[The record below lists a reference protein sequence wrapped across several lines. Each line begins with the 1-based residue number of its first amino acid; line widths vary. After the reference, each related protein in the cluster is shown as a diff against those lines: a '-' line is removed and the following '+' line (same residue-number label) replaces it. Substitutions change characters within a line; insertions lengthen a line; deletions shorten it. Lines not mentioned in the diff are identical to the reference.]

1 MFSPKNFFDVGEE
14 HGNVPVHFLRG
25 SMQQFQKQTSHDS
38 PNPKSSLFGF
48 LHGAFFGRHVAGKLS
63 DRTAHEL
70 SNLQLPQRERVEDLP
85 PPSFLKLQSAKG
97 EPTIVSIRHEPCRDM
112 HGGEQI
118 HVSARH
124 NCVGARHE
132 LEYLLVTAHNGDRLL
147 KGTISE
153 TGRLPMVPGSYAPE
167 RPRVLMRFE
176 LAAQHPAQGE
186 ALWLLRDA
194 WNLVE
199 AFVDRG
205 VWGVD
210 QQLVESA
217 RLIGRANAHVHRSRR
232 FKQELGEKTET
243 TEPDPSTFLYDE
255 PSDYYTVEP
264 PHYEVYEDI
273 RDAIRLLG
281 ALSVDELYLQTGAA
295 VFERN
300 EFETSQ
306 KDGGELEEYTSIPG
320 LRTKERW
327 FSRAIQA
334 DFCTPLEYAP
344 AGVVLRLVT
353 PFTRSDKAAKL
364 DKLRLEILGPR
375 GAFGLRERFCVENC
389 NDILAVTEFSYNDE
403 LFRNLFRTLHQVNC
417 AAISHD
423 AKIQSVL
430 DLLRQYD
437 LEARVGNPQ
446 ALLGTLRRGAF
457 SRSKNARREQ
467 IELE

>member
-1 MFSPKNFFDVGEE
+1 
-14 HGNVPVHFLRG
+14 
-25 SMQQFQKQTSHDS
+25 
-38 PNPKSSLFGF
+38 
-48 LHGAFFGRHVAGKLS
+48 
-63 DRTAHEL
+63 
-70 SNLQLPQRERVEDLP
+70 
-85 PPSFLKLQSAKG
+85 
-97 EPTIVSIRHEPCRDM
+97 
-112 HGGEQI
+112 
-118 HVSARH
+118 
-124 NCVGARHE
+124 
-132 LEYLLVTAHNGDRLL
+132 
-147 KGTISE
+147 
-153 TGRLPMVPGSYAPE
+153 
-167 RPRVLMRFE
+167 
-176 LAAQHPAQGE
+176 
-186 ALWLLRDA
+186 
-194 WNLVE
+194 
-199 AFVDRG
+199 
-205 VWGVD
+205 
-210 QQLVESA
+210 
-217 RLIGRANAHVHRSRR
+217 
-232 FKQELGEKTET
+232 LGEKAES
-243 TEPDPSTFLYDE
+243 TEPEPSTFLYDE

-306 KDGGELEEYTSIPG
+306 KDGELEEYTSIPG

-327 FSRAIQA
+327 FSRSIQA
-334 DFCTPLEYAP
+334 DFSTPLEYAP
-344 AGVVLRLVT
+344 SGVGLRLVT

-417 AAISHD
+417 AAVSHD

-430 DLLRQYD
+430 DLLRQYE

-457 SRSKNARREQ
+457 SRSKNAQREQ